1 MYLGFLDESGGM
13 VGAEASVVIP
23 QYYIIVRYDLKGYS
37 DQAALPE
44 HHQTLMDA
52 SVEDV
57 DDDIVLKFKNFLVEE
72 GGEALSSM
80 VSRTLSVHLMT
91 LLMRD
96 MAQSVANI
104 LLILAR
110 VEPQKF
116 LIPIKA
122 SGYLMASCQAW
133 HGDF

>member
-57 DDDIVLKFKNFLVEE
+57 DCDIVIKFKKFLLEE
-72 GGEALSSM
+72 GGE
-80 VSRTLSVHLMT
+80 
-91 LLMRD
+91 
-96 MAQSVANI
+96 
-104 LLILAR
+104 
-110 VEPQKF
+110 
-116 LIPIKA
+116 
-122 SGYLMASCQAW
+122 
-133 HGDF
+133 